1 MKTIKK
7 HQFEAVSLLTSQ
19 GGLLDIT
26 IVPVLGQPSWLIPT
40 ALILEINDF
49 DEFIWNYI
57 WRGQDVAVYHLLP
70 RDVSPEKIIV
80 LEGNTPVHRIAL
92 QTSADFTEK
101 QCKISDV
108 KDTNLPEEFIDLGAE
123 SVVSTRTL
131 DMGDDVI
138 AIPFIYQ
145 TVEIE
150 GEVYIVPDLDKI
162 AYQLVE
168 LDG

>member
-1 MKTIKK
+1 MKAIKK

-26 IVPVLGQPSWLIPT
+26 VVPVLAQPSWLIPT
-40 ALILEINDF
+40 SLILEINDF

-70 RDVSPEKIIV
+70 KDVPPEKIIV

-92 QTSADFTEK
+92 QTSADITTK

-108 KDTNLPEEFIDLGAE
+108 KDADLPKEFIDLGAD

-131 DMGDDVI
+131 DMSDETVG
-138 AIPFIYQ
+138 IPFIYQ
-145 TVEIE
+145 TVKVDGEI
-150 GEVYIVPDLDKI
+150 YIVPDLDLI
-162 AYQLVE
+162 AHQLVE
-168 LDG
+168 LDS